1 MTSPTTSPPSP
12 NAHAVHPPS
21 LAPVGTTTLNS
32 KLPSTATSAPG
43 ATLGSD
49 QPQCRSADLRLAAG
63 PTVSP
68 MTGQNP
74 VPLTMTNVGPAPC
87 VLGGY
92 PTVTFFDAQNN
103 LVPFTVVHGDQ
114 EVTSQPPQSVVIMP
128 GHAGYVLVNKYR
140 CDLGDVSAAT
150 VIDVVPPGQSQTLH
164 VSSSYPFCGPGDPGS
179 VVAVSPIEPDL
190 QSVFATQSSTSSTA
204 ASTTCQPGQ
213 LAVSVSGQEGA
224 VGHGQQIVS
233 LSNKGPADCT
243 LYGFPGL
250 GLLNGSGQSVK
261 LTVTRATAAG
271 FLSPAVPETTLT
283 LTPGGEP
290 AAFGMEWIN
299 GPSTGTYSLQV
310 TPPNDTGYLV
320 VPNQVDVFASN
331 HVSVTPVAPPSQLK

>member
-12 NAHAVHPPS
+12 NAHAVHPSS
-21 LAPVGTTTLNS
+21 LPPAGTTTLNS
-32 KLPSTATSAPG
+32 ALPSTATSAPG
-43 ATLGSD
+43 AALGSG

-74 VPLTMTNVGPAPC
+74 VPLTMTNVGTAPC

-92 PTVTFFDAQNN
+92 PTVTFFDAKNN

-140 CDLGDVSAAT
+140 CDLGDLSAAT
-150 VIDVVPPGQSQTLH
+150 VIDVVPPGQSQTLR

-190 QSVFATQSSTSSTA
+190 QSVFAFQSSTSSTA

-213 LAVSVSGQEGA
+213 LAVSVGARRSRWTRSTNREPVQQGTGRLHLVWLSGPRTSQWLWP
-224 VGHGQQIVS
+224 VRQ
-233 LSNKGPADCT
+233 ADCDACD
-243 LYGFPGL
+243 
-250 GLLNGSGQSVK
+250 GSGISVSF
-261 LTVTRATAAG
+261 R
-271 FLSPAVPETTLT
+271 S
-283 LTPGGEP
+283 
-290 AAFGMEWIN
+290 
-299 GPSTGTYSLQV
+299 
-310 TPPNDTGYLV
+310 
-320 VPNQVDVFASN
+320 
-331 HVSVTPVAPPSQLK
+331 